1 MWRALA
7 YLVLLAV
14 AAFGAVWIA
23 DRPGTVTVVWNG
35 YQIGTSLSLAIVGV
49 IAAAIVLGIVWAIVR
64 GVIGL
69 PEALV
74 RGSAER
80 RRTKGLSALSRGMV
94 AVGSGDPLAARRY
107 AGDAERLLG
116 TEPLTLLL
124 KAQAAQISG
133 DREGAERAFQ
143 AMADDPETRVLGLRG
158 LFVEARRRDDEIA
171 ARAYA
176 SEAARLAP
184 SVTWANDA
192 MLEAHCADTDWT
204 GALETVERRASLGL
218 IDKQVARRQKAVL
231 LTAIARDRE
240 AGEPEAATERVLQA
254 VKLAPDLVPAACL
267 AGRLL
272 ARRGDLKKAAKI
284 VEAAWRANPH
294 PDLAKVYLGL
304 RTGDSVRDR
313 LYRAETLARISSWD
327 PEARLAVAQ
336 AGLDAKE
343 FGRAR
348 EALKPLVADQPTA
361 RTCLMM
367 AAIDE
372 AEYGAQSGRA
382 REWLSRAARAPRDP
396 LWFADGAASQTW
408 EPISP
413 VTGQLDAFRWEAPP
427 SALGAPTEQAARSW
441 FRRSRP
447 PPRKPL
453 RRSPTPSRPE
463 WPPRRS
469 PFRPPV
475 LRRRFRPCRPARVT
489 FLHRMS
495 ILPPG
500 QDVAISRQLV
510 ILMRAEHSAREA
522 SRAWG
527 SGVVRSASSL
537 FNLPSLRRAGSSL
550 PISFRTR
557 ETSPGGKWGSCRSAA
572 AAMAW

>member
-35 YQIGTSLSLAIVGV
+35 YQIGTSLSLAIIGV

-94 AVGSGDPLAARRY
+94 AVGSGDPLAARRF

-158 LFVEARRRDDEIA
+158 LFVEARRRDDEVA

-218 IDKQVARRQKAVL
+218 IDKQVAKRQRAVL

-240 AGEPEAATERVLQA
+240 AGEPESASERALQA
-254 VKLAPDLVPAACL
+254 TKLAPGLVPAACI

-272 ARRGDLKKAAKI
+272 ARRGDLKKAARV
-284 VEAAWRANPH
+284 VEAAWRINSH

-313 LYRAETLARISSWD
+313 LSRAETLAKISSWD

-336 AGLDAKE
+336 AALDARE

-348 EALKPLVADQPTA
+348 EALQPLTADQPTV

-367 AAIDE
+367 ASIEE
-372 AEYGAQSGRA
+372 AEHGAQSGRA
-382 REWLSRAARAPRDP
+382 REWLARAARAPRDP
-396 LWFADGAASQTW
+396 VWIADGVASQTW
-408 EPISP
+408 EPVSP
-413 VTGQLDAFRWEAPP
+413 VTGQLDAFQWQSPP
-427 SALGAPTEQAARSW
+427 NALGAPAEPGERETAEE
-441 FRRSRP
+441 RP
-447 PPRKPL
+447 R
-453 RRSPTPSRPE
+453 E
-463 WPPRRS
+463 A
-469 PFRPPV
+469 PV
-475 LRRRFRPCRPARVT
+475 LVPAK
-489 FLHRMS
+489 
-495 ILPPG
+495 PG
-500 QDVAISRQLV
+500 TRTAAT
-510 ILMRAEHSAREA
+510 AEPAPDPVSA
-522 SRAWG
+522 G
-527 SGVVRSASSL
+527 M
-537 FNLPSLRRAGSSL
+537 
-550 PISFRTR
+550 
-557 ETSPGGKWGSCRSAA
+557 AA
-572 AAMAW
+572 AALPVPAPVLPAVAQAGHPGSRDIPARGIDLAARPGRGNI

>member
-23 DRPGTVTVVWNG
+23 DRPGTVTLVWNG
-35 YQIGTSLSLAIVGV
+35 YQVGTSLALAIVGV
-49 IAAAIVLGIVWAIVR
+49 IAVAIALGFVWAIIR
-64 GVIGL
+64 GMIGL

-80 RRTKGLSALSRGMV
+80 RRTKGLSALSRGMI
-94 AVGSGDPLAARRY
+94 AVGSGDPLAAKRY

-133 DREGAERAFQ
+133 DRDGAERAFQ

-218 IDKQVARRQKAVL
+218 IDKQAAKRQRAVL

-240 AGEPEAATERVLQA
+240 AGEPEAAAERALQA
-254 VKLAPDLVPAACL
+254 VKLAPGLVPAACL

-272 ARRGDLKKAAKI
+272 ARRGDLKKAARV
-284 VEAAWRANPH
+284 VEAAWRINPH
-294 PDLAKVYLGL
+294 PDLTHVYLGL

-313 LYRAETLARISSWD
+313 LARAENLAKISSWD

-336 AGLDAKE
+336 AALDARE

-348 EALKPLVADQPTA
+348 EAIQPLTHEGPTV

-367 AAIDE
+367 AAIEE
-372 AEYGAQSGRA
+372 AEHGAQSGRA

-396 LWFADGAASQTW
+396 LWIADGVASQTW
-408 EPISP
+408 EPVSP
-413 VTGQLDAFRWEAPP
+413 MSGQLDAFTWQAPP
-427 SALGAPTEQAARSW
+427 NALGAPSEPMDPEEDEPQPGHALVAAPASVGT
-441 FRRSRP
+441 P
-447 PPRKPL
+447 AKPAAK
-453 RRSPTPSRPE
+453 
-463 WPPRRS
+463 
-469 PFRPPV
+469 PV
-475 LRRRFRPCRPARVT
+475 LAEVKADK
-489 FLHRMS
+489 
-495 ILPPG
+495 PG
-500 QDVAISRQLV
+500 
-510 ILMRAEHSAREA
+510 A
-522 SRAWG
+522 SD
-527 SGVVRSASSL
+527 
-537 FNLPSLRRAGSSL
+537 
-550 PISFRTR
+550 PISA
-557 ETSPGGKWGSCRSAA
+557 GMAA
-572 AAMAW
+572 AALPVSGASGPSVTMGVRDTSKPLSSLAPRPEGSNI

>member
-49 IAAAIVLGIVWAIVR
+49 IAAAIVLGLVWAIVR

-107 AGDAERLLG
+107 ASDAERLLG

-143 AMADDPETRVLGLRG
+143 AMTEESETRVLGLRG
-158 LFVEARRRDDEIA
+158 LFVEARRREDEAA

-176 SEAARLAP
+176 AEATRLAP

-192 MLEAHCADTDWT
+192 MLEAHCVDTDWT
-204 GALETVERRASLGL
+204 SALETVERRASLGL
-218 IDKQVARRQKAVL
+218 IDKPVAQRQRAVL
-231 LTAIARDRE
+231 LTAIARDKE
-240 AGEPEAATERVLQA
+240 AGEPEAATERALQA
-254 VKLAPDLVPAACL
+254 VKLAPGLVPAASI

-272 ARRGDLKKAAKI
+272 ARRSDVKKAAKTI
-284 VEAAWRANPH
+284 EAAWKINPH

-304 RTGDSVRDR
+304 RIGDSVRDR
-313 LYRAETLARISSWD
+313 LWRAETLARISSWD

-336 AGLDAKE
+336 AALDARE

-348 EALKPLVADQPTA
+348 EALQPLLAEHPTA
-361 RTCLMM
+361 RAYLAM
-367 AAIDE
+367 AAIEE
-372 AEYGAQSGRA
+372 AEHGAQSGRA
-382 REWLSRAARAPRDP
+382 REWLARAARAPRDP
-396 LWFADGAASQTW
+396 VWMADGVTSQTW
-408 EPISP
+408 EPVSP
-413 VTGQLDAFRWEAPP
+413 VTGQLDAFVWQAPP
-427 SALGAPTEQAARSW
+427 SAIGAASEPFEPAGEPETPVLAPATSAGAGKPAGTGAP
-441 FRRSRP
+441 
-447 PPRKPL
+447 
-453 RRSPTPSRPE
+453 
-463 WPPRRS
+463 
-469 PFRPPV
+469 V
-475 LRRRFRPCRPARVT
+475 
-489 FLHRMS
+489 
-495 ILPPG
+495 
-500 QDVAISRQLV
+500 D
-510 ILMRAEHSAREA
+510 
-522 SRAWG
+522 
-527 SGVVRSASSL
+527 
-537 FNLPSLRRAGSSL
+537 
-550 PISFRTR
+550 PISA
-557 ETSPGGKWGSCRSAA
+557 GMAA
-572 AAMAW
+572 AALPVPAPATAATAIAGAKRP

>member
-23 DRPGTVTVVWNG
+23 DRPGSVTVVWNG

-49 IAAAIVLGIVWAIVR
+49 IAAAIVLGLVWAIVR

-107 AGDAERLLG
+107 ASDAERLLG

-143 AMADDPETRVLGLRG
+143 AMTEESETRVLGLRG
-158 LFVEARRRDDEIA
+158 LFVEARRREDEAA

-176 SEAARLAP
+176 AEATRLAP

-192 MLEAHCADTDWT
+192 MLEAHCADTDWA

-218 IDKQVARRQKAVL
+218 IDKPVAQRQRAVL
-231 LTAIARDRE
+231 LTAIARDKE
-240 AGEPEAATERVLQA
+240 AGEPEAATERALQA
-254 VKLAPDLVPAACL
+254 VKLAPGLIPAASI

-272 ARRGDLKKAAKI
+272 ARRSDVKKAAKTI
-284 VEAAWRANPH
+284 EAAWKINPH

-304 RTGDSVRDR
+304 RIGDSVRDR
-313 LYRAETLARISSWD
+313 LWRAETLARISSWD
-327 PEARLAVAQ
+327 PESRLAVAQ
-336 AGLDAKE
+336 AALDARE

-348 EALKPLVADQPTA
+348 EALQPLLAEHPTA
-361 RTCLMM
+361 RAYLAM
-367 AAIDE
+367 AAIEE
-372 AEYGAQSGRA
+372 AEHGAQSGRA
-382 REWLSRAARAPRDP
+382 REWLARAARAPRDP
-396 LWFADGAASQTW
+396 VWIADGVTSQTW
-408 EPISP
+408 EPVSP
-413 VTGQLDAFRWEAPP
+413 VTGQLDAFVWQAPP
-427 SALGAPTEQAARSW
+427 SAIGSASGTFEPAGEPEVPETPVLAPATSAGAGKPAGTGAP
-441 FRRSRP
+441 
-447 PPRKPL
+447 
-453 RRSPTPSRPE
+453 
-463 WPPRRS
+463 
-469 PFRPPV
+469 V
-475 LRRRFRPCRPARVT
+475 
-489 FLHRMS
+489 
-495 ILPPG
+495 
-500 QDVAISRQLV
+500 D
-510 ILMRAEHSAREA
+510 
-522 SRAWG
+522 
-527 SGVVRSASSL
+527 
-537 FNLPSLRRAGSSL
+537 
-550 PISFRTR
+550 PISAGMT
-557 ETSPGGKWGSCRSAA
+557 AA
-572 AAMAW
+572 ALPVPAPATAIAGVKRS

>member
-35 YQIGTSLSLAIVGV
+35 YQIGTSLALAIVGV
-49 IAAAIVLGIVWAIVR
+49 IAAAVVLGFVWAIIR
-64 GVIGL
+64 GFIGL

-74 RGSAER
+74 RGSSER
-80 RRTKGLSALSRGMV
+80 RRSKGLSALSRGMI
-94 AVGSGDPLAARRY
+94 AVGSGDPLAAKRY

-176 SEAARLAP
+176 AEASRLAP

-218 IDKQVARRQKAVL
+218 IDKQAAKRQRAVL

-240 AGEPEAATERVLQA
+240 AGEPESAAERALQA
-254 VKLAPDLVPAACL
+254 VKLSPGLVPAACI

-272 ARRGDLKKAAKI
+272 ARRGDLKKAARVIEGAWKI
-284 VEAAWRANPH
+284 NPH
-294 PDLAKVYLGL
+294 PDLAQVYLGL

-313 LYRAETLARISSWD
+313 LARAETLAKISSWD

-336 AGLDAKE
+336 AALDARE

-348 EALKPLVADQPTA
+348 EALQPLTLEGPTA

-367 AAIDE
+367 ASIEE
-372 AEYGAQSGRA
+372 AEHGAQSGRA

-396 LWFADGAASQTW
+396 LWIADGTASRTW
-408 EPISP
+408 EPVSP
-413 VTGQLDAFRWEAPP
+413 VTGQLDAFTWQAPP
-427 SALGAPTEQAARSW
+427 NALGAPAEPMDPEEDEPQPQLKPHAEPALAAPKPGPVEPK
-441 FRRSRP
+441 P
-447 PPRKPL
+447 PAQ
-453 RRSPTPSRPE
+453 TAAD
-463 WPPRRS
+463 
-469 PFRPPV
+469 PV
-475 LRRRFRPCRPARVT
+475 
-489 FLHRMS
+489 
-495 ILPPG
+495 
-500 QDVAISRQLV
+500 
-510 ILMRAEHSAREA
+510 SA
-522 SRAWG
+522 G
-527 SGVVRSASSL
+527 M
-537 FNLPSLRRAGSSL
+537 
-550 PISFRTR
+550 
-557 ETSPGGKWGSCRSAA
+557 AA
-572 AAMAW
+572 AALPVQAGAGPGVKNVVRDIPARGGELVSQSERSNI